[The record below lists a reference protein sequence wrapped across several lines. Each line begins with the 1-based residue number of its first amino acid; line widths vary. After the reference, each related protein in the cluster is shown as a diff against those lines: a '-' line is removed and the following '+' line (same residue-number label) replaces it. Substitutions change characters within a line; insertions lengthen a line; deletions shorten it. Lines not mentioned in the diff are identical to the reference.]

1 MKDAGNTCT
10 LASYLPEE
18 VLHLTMIRGSFQ
30 QVYAVIHDICIVC
43 TPRVEVSMT
52 EYGVQTRS
60 RIVSMDTYSRTMP
73 ITGISC
79 AGHRHCE
86 GERNLVGMYIAR
98 LVQGRSLVSICMS
111 SRKVAVDL
119 YLHNVNL
126 EIKTNVPFCG
136 DLLLH
141 VTLEVSIN
149 I

>member
-1 MKDAGNTCT
+1 
-10 LASYLPEE
+10 
-18 VLHLTMIRGSFQ
+18 
-30 QVYAVIHDICIVC
+30 
-43 TPRVEVSMT
+43 MT

-73 ITGISC
+73 ITGITC

-86 GERNLVGMYIAR
+86 GVRNILGMYIAR
-98 LVQGRSLVSICMS
+98 LVQGRSLVSICIS
-111 SRKVAVDL
+111 SRKVTVDL

-126 EIKTNVPFCG
+126 EIKTNIPFCR
-136 DLLLH
+136 DPMLH